1 MQAELLLLY
10 VSRWSSKHM
19 CIHACWRQHE
29 VTQCIMDQKP
39 VYIAEHI
46 MGGGSCADLK
56 GSSAEL
62 SA

>member
-1 MQAELLLLY
+1 
-10 VSRWSSKHM
+10 
-19 CIHACWRQHE
+19 
-29 VTQCIMDQKP
+29 MDQKP